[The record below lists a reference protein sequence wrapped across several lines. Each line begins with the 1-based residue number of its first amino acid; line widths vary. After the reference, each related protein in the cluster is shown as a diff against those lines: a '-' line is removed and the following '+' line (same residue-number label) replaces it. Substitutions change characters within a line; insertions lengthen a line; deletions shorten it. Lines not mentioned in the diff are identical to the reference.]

1 MNIILKLHTNSVFT
15 NGAPGLFFFGLL
27 EECFRTHK
35 QGVNHEVRKGEI
47 SVGVHAAAHKDAVIK
62 QKKTALTSKTVCWL
76 REKDLNLRPPGY
88 EPDELPDCSIP
99 RYAIFSALLL

>member
-27 EECFRTHK
+27 EECSRTHK

-62 QKKTALTSKTVCWL
+62 QKDCLDKQDSLLVIGRVTEL
-76 REKDLNLRPPGY
+76 RAHPKNSLKILHFYGMDARV
-88 EPDELPDCSIP
+88 SH
-99 RYAIFSALLL
+99 